1 MTPLVAVPRIGDN
14 DLQGGWLES
23 GLRRRRTER
32 TEAELVRFLGRR
44 TEAAVV
50 EQLLADA
57 RAGRSGALVVRGE
70 AGIGKTALLEHA
82 GDAAV
87 ASGFRVDRATAAE
100 SEVQFAFAGLHQL
113 CATALERV
121 RVLPDPQREALGVA
135 FGQATGPAPDR
146 FLVGLAVL
154 NLLAEV
160 AEEQPLLCLVDD
172 VQWLDE
178 ASAQVLEF
186 VARRVGA
193 ERLALVFA
201 VRDDGGGMPSP
212 MVGLSELRL
221 GGLAEPEA
229 RTLLASGVPSPLDE
243 RVRERII
250 AEARGNPLA
259 LLEPPGNGHSA
270 WFAGGFERPDALDVP
285 RRIEET
291 FRRRAHGLPTQTQL
305 LLLVAAAE
313 PTGQTTLLWHAAS
326 RLGIAREAANPAQD
340 AGLVEIDTRV
350 RFRHPL
356 VRSAVYQAATGDDRR
371 RAHQALAEATDPD
384 VDPDRRAWHRAQAV
398 HGTDEDVA
406 AELVRS
412 AGRAHARGG
421 VAAAAALLEQAA
433 ALTPEPAV
441 RAARALDAAQA
452 KHEAAESQA
461 ATGLLAV
468 AAAGP
473 LDALGRGRLKL
484 LRAQIAFHT
493 TRGSDG
499 AGMLLDAARTLAP
512 LDPQL
517 ARDTYLQ
524 ALEASFHSGRLGG
537 DGTMA
542 AVARAARAAPPTSSP
557 ARPVDLLLDGLT
569 TMFTHGY
576 AASVPTLRR
585 ALDTLRGGI
594 DPQGPD
600 GGEGLAGGVGL
611 DEGSRRRLWLACQV
625 AATLWDDDTV
635 YVLAELDARLAREAG
650 ALSRL
655 PAALNALS
663 SVLVLTGDLGRADE
677 LIAEESAIRG
687 ATGAPPLP
695 NARLILAAW
704 QGRQAE
710 TTALH
715 ATMVAEATRRGE
727 GATLGLADVAM
738 AALHNGLGNYGEAL
752 AAARAPVE
760 RGELTFAS
768 IALPEL
774 VEAGVRAGEPAQAG
788 AALEQLRER
797 AQASGT
803 AWGLGLHA
811 RSLALLST
819 GSDAEEHYRESVDQL
834 ARSRMATHLARAH
847 LVYGEWL
854 RREGRRQDAREQLRT
869 AHEMLTRMGADAFA
883 ARAARELGATG
894 EHPRRRTEKAADDL
908 TAQELH
914 VARLVA
920 TGATSREVAAHLFL
934 SPRTVEAHLR
944 AIFRK
949 LAITS
954 RRELRDLHLA

>member
-1 MTPLVAVPRIGDN
+1 MTI
-14 DLQGGWLES
+14 
-23 GLRRRRTER
+23 
-32 TEAELVRFLGRR
+32 LGRR
-44 TEAAVV
+44 TEAAVIDR
-50 EQLLADA
+50 LLADA
-57 RAGRSGALVVRGE
+57 RAGHSAALVVRGE

-82 GDAAV
+82 GDVAA

-121 RVLPDPQREALGVA
+121 GALPEPQRRALGVA

-154 NLLAEV
+154 NLLAEA

-178 ASAQVLEF
+178 ASAQVLGF

-201 VRDDGGGMPSP
+201 VRDDDSRGGPSP
-212 MVGLSELRL
+212 MVGLPELRL
-221 GGLAEPEA
+221 DGLAEPEA
-229 RTLLASGVPSPLDE
+229 RQLLASVVPAPLDE

-259 LLEPPGNGHSA
+259 LLEPPGSGHSA

-291 FRRRAHGLPTQTQL
+291 FRRRAHGLPAPTQL

-313 PTGQTTLLWHAAS
+313 PTGQVTLLWHAAS
-326 RLGIAREAANPAQD
+326 RLGIAREAATPAQD

-356 VRSAVYQAATGDDRR
+356 VRSAVYQAATGNDRR
-371 RAHQALAEATDPD
+371 RAHQALAEVTDPD
-384 VDPDRRAWHRAQAV
+384 ADPDRRAWHRAQAAL
-398 HGTDEDVA
+398 GTDEDVA

-452 KHEAAESQA
+452 KHDAAESQA

-484 LRAQIAFHT
+484 LRAQFVFHT

-524 ALEASFHSGRLGG
+524 ALEASFHAGRLGG

-542 AVARAARAAPPTSSP
+542 AVARAAQAAPASSSP

-576 AASVPTLRR
+576 EASVPTLRR
-585 ALDTLRGGI
+585 ALDTLRGGV
-594 DPQGPD
+594 DVEEPGD
-600 GGEGLAGGVGL
+600 GEGPRDDEGPLDDEGVGL

-625 AATLWDDDTV
+625 AATLWDDDAV

-655 PAALNALS
+655 PAALNALA
-663 SVLVLTGDLGRADE
+663 SVLVLTGDLGRAAE
-677 LIAEESAIRG
+677 LVAEESAIRR

-704 QGRQAE
+704 QGRHAE

-715 ATMVAEATRRGE
+715 ATMVAEATGRGE

-774 VEAGVRAGEPAQAG
+774 VEAGVRAGEQGQAD

-803 AWGLGLHA
+803 AWALGLHA
-811 RSLALLST
+811 RSRALLST
-819 GSDAEEHYRESVDQL
+819 GSDAEEHYREAVDQL
-834 ARSRMATHLARAH
+834 ARSRMATHVARAH

-869 AHEMLTRMGADAFA
+869 AHEMLTRMGVDAFA

-894 EHPRRRTEKAADDL
+894 EHPRRRTEKPTDDL

-954 RRELRDLHLA
+954 RRELRDLPLP